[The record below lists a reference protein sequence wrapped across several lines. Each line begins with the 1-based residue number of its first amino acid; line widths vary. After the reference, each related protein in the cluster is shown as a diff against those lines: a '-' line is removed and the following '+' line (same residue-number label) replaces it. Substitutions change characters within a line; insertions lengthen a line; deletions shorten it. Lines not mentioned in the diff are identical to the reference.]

1 MRRVES
7 TAVETL
13 PPPQPDAYV
22 PAVPSAPADSA
33 PPLLE
38 GPRHVPRAGDLT
50 TAWRILTGIGWL
62 GIVVMLAATWNASR
76 QLGLPTWWLG
86 PLDHQRPAYIIL
98 LPFVAPAVVLTAV
111 GNRVRY
117 VPWIGV
123 LGATAT
129 AAIGLGDL
137 GRVRG
142 LGVVELIGAAA
153 ALLVSIAS
161 FSGMYRRVST
171 DETDRIDTD
180 GVDTAGYDMAGDDTA
195 GTSALSIDGSVDA
208 DLPSG

>member
-1 MRRVES
+1 MRLTMRRVES

-13 PPPQPDAYV
+13 PPPSPDADV
-22 PAVPSAPADSA
+22 PAVPSDPAVT
-33 PPLLE
+33 PPLPE
-38 GPRHVPRAGDLT
+38 GPHRVPRAGDLT
-50 TAWRILTGIGWL
+50 TSWRILTGVGWIA
-62 GIVVMLAATWNASR
+62 IVMVLAATWNASR

-86 PLDHQRPAYIIL
+86 PVDHQRPAYIIL
-98 LPFVAPAVVLTAV
+98 LPFVAPAVMLTAV

-123 LGATAT
+123 LCAIAT
-129 AAIGLGDL
+129 AAIGFGDL

-142 LGVVELIGAAA
+142 LGVVELIAAAA

-161 FSGMYRRVST
+161 FSGMYRDAPAGEP
-171 DETDRIDTD
+171 DEVDTVGIDTV
-180 GVDTAGYDMAGDDTA
+180 GIDTVGIDT
-195 GTSALSIDGSVDA
+195 

>member
-1 MRRVES
+1 MCSTVRRVES

-13 PPPQPDAYV
+13 PPPSPDAEF
-22 PAVPSAPADSA
+22 PAVPPVPPVPPMPA
-33 PPLLE
+33 PPVR
-38 GPRHVPRAGDLT
+38 PPHVPRAGELT

-62 GIVVMLAATWNASR
+62 LIVVVLGAIWNTSR

-86 PLDHQRPAYIIL
+86 PLDHQRPPYIVL
-98 LPFVAPAVVLTAV
+98 LPFIAPAVMIAAV
-111 GNRVRY
+111 GYRARY

-123 LGATAT
+123 LGAAAT

-142 LGVVELIGAAA
+142 LGVVELIAAGAA
-153 ALLVSIAS
+153 LFVSIAS
-161 FSGMYRRVST
+161 MSGMYR
-171 DETDRIDTD
+171 
-180 GVDTAGYDMAGDDTA
+180 TADASEADA
-195 GTSALSIDGSVDA
+195 IDGSRSDADVNDIVVDA